1 MANRIVIDVE
11 ARFTDKVSSALK
23 SASGSVSRFSKDVD
37 SLNKKLDHLN
47 TVGRYKTKIDA
58 DDSKFTQKVRSAQ
71 SKAEKL
77 GRTKAVVAL
86 KALDKASTTIRKVSG
101 AAKSFAGKT
110 FRATLWATDRASSI
124 VNSVTG
130 AAKSFG
136 GRTFRATLSI
146 LDKATSPLRKIY
158 NSIFSIKTLVTGL
171 LAGAA
176 MQKITSVGIMNPLNL
191 ADAYSSAKIG
201 FSTLMGDAA
210 GQQMMDDLD
219 QFAKETPFK
228 TSGVIENA
236 QKMLAMGWN
245 PEDIIKDM
253 ETIGNAA
260 AATGKMDQGLES
272 IVRALSQIKTK
283 GKLSTEELNQL
294 SEAGIAAKAMLAEQ
308 LGYGTGDSGIA
319 KMTEDLEDGL
329 IGSEKAVE
337 ALLQGMKKY
346 DGVMQ
351 ATANETVEGL
361 KSQLEDT
368 FEINIFRRWG
378 QGLQDG
384 ARKGLGTILDLLDS
398 SEDALANFGDMVY
411 EIGEKLSNWTADKL
425 EKVIDKIQEI
435 TGTDVFKEADL
446 GTKLKLLWDGV
457 VADPLKEWW
466 ENGGQEKTA
475 ETAGKIGKWMGELL
489 HKGIMGLLGITD
501 LLTDDTE
508 KGQDAGMSV
517 AQSFAKG
524 FADGFDA
531 SVVTDKLVEAVNNVW
546 GALPGWAKFLI
557 GSYAVGKVSGGVNSI
572 LTLGANLVGGAKS
585 TIGTFGIA
593 NTLLPHLTSS
603 GTGLAGI
610 LGKTGV
616 ALGASTTKGALLAGG
631 AGIAGGVAGVAS
643 VGKGVYDLYGSYKAY
658 KAGDETEGKAKA
670 VSGTSALSGA
680 ATGAAIGSLFGPLG
694 TLVGAGV
701 GGVAGWWTGSKWAN
715 NIRKEAEAAKY
726 ETEEMKA
733 AVKDTEMSAEEL
745 AMQLEIAAKNKLAER
760 FGDIELSMEEINALA
775 KQTVFGDQAKDM
787 EKFASASEK
796 AEQSLQ
802 AFQTAASD
810 MERLNF
816 DMNEREWKIK
826 MGLEEKLSED
836 EIEEVKARVQTFIE
850 SAEAAVS
857 DQHYKF
863 NAAVEVLLNPVE
875 GEENESYENLI
886 SGGNT
891 MYAKIQEELDSLTE
905 DLTAKYNLYLEDGV
919 ITLDEQGTLSR
930 IQGKIAELMEK
941 ISNAETEAEFTI
953 QKLKFTTGDL
963 SAESFVQF
971 QESLQ
976 QQLDTYVL
984 EQEDA
989 LKVSISEINLELEEG
1004 LITQEEYDKKLED
1017 LMGGYNS
1024 NIESMTAKVNR
1035 IQLEGISEAFDGVA
1049 TAEEIQKAI
1058 DGVVSSGENPLEV
1071 TFDDINAHL
1080 GLKED
1085 AFSEEDKAAFV
1096 GVMQEA
1102 IKSAATGEN
1111 ALKTTA
1117 EVDPTFTMGE
1127 NVDINGELQSY
1138 LSGQLEGD
1146 EEGTT
1151 ITPSINVDPSTQLAE
1166 GAGESMKSEVETQVS
1181 SYLSGENSINTTA
1194 NVYAAGQM
1202 YGAEGIPL
1210 SEEAAKGRSTVKSSI
1225 DTAFTDPFSASA
1237 NANITLNWKITN
1249 PTTTL
1254 SFSGGGGNGSTV
1266 SATVGGNA
1274 AGGIIT
1280 GGPQLSW
1287 LDEEGMGEAVIPFNP
1302 SRRSRALQL
1311 YAETGRRLG
1320 ILNHANGGIIGG
1332 DSEPIQ
1338 PFEGEVTSGSGEQ
1351 KIEINMGGVTIEI
1364 KADSS
1369 KPMLEN
1375 IEEQEEEIA
1384 KKVAQIFTNVFKAKF
1399 ANMPA
1404 KGGA

>member
-1 MANRIVIDVE
+1 
-11 ARFTDKVSSALK
+11 
-23 SASGSVSRFSKDVD
+23 
-37 SLNKKLDHLN
+37 
-47 TVGRYKTKIDA
+47 
-58 DDSKFTQKVRSAQ
+58 
-71 SKAEKL
+71 
-77 GRTKAVVAL
+77 
-86 KALDKASTTIRKVSG
+86 
-101 AAKSFAGKT
+101 
-110 FRATLWATDRASSI
+110 
-124 VNSVTG
+124 
-130 AAKSFG
+130 
-136 GRTFRATLSI
+136 
-146 LDKATSPLRKIY
+146 
-158 NSIFSIKTLVTGL
+158 
-171 LAGAA
+171 
-176 MQKITSVGIMNPLNL
+176 
-191 ADAYSSAKIG
+191 
-201 FSTLMGDAA
+201 
-210 GQQMMDDLD
+210 
-219 QFAKETPFK
+219 
-228 TSGVIENA
+228 
-236 QKMLAMGWN
+236 
-245 PEDIIKDM
+245 
-253 ETIGNAA
+253 
-260 AATGKMDQGLES
+260 
-272 IVRALSQIKTK
+272 
-283 GKLSTEELNQL
+283 
-294 SEAGIAAKAMLAEQ
+294 MLAEQ
-308 LGYGTGDSGIA
+308 LGYGSGDSGIA

-384 ARKGLGTILDLLDS
+384 ARKGLGTILDLLNS
-398 SEDALANFGDMVY
+398 SEDSLANFGDMVY

-616 ALGASTTKGALLAGG
+616 ALGATTAKGAILAGG
-631 AGIAGGVAGVAS
+631 AGIAGGVAGLAS

-760 FGDIELSMEEINALA
+760 FGDIELSLEEINELA
-775 KQTVFGDQAKDM
+775 KNLVFGDQAKSM
-787 EKFASASEK
+787 EQFANASAQ

-802 AFQTAASD
+802 SFQTAAAD

-816 DMNEREWKIK
+816 DMRERTWKVE
-826 MGLEEKLSED
+826 MGLEEKLSEE
-836 EIEEVKARVQTFIE
+836 EIAQVLSRVQTFID
-850 SAEAAVS
+850 SAEQAVS

-863 NAAVEVLLNPVE
+863 DAAIEVLLKPVE
-875 GEENESYENLI
+875 GEENESYEQFL
-886 SGGNT
+886 SDGNT
-891 MYAKIQEELDSLTE
+891 MYAKIQEQLDSLTK
-905 DLTAKYNLYLEDGV
+905 DLTAKYTLYLQNDGV
-919 ITLDEQGTLSR
+919 IDPDEAGTLSR
-930 IQGKIAELMEK
+930 IQAAIAELMEK
-941 ISNAETEAEFTI
+941 VSNAETEASFTVSKI
-953 QKLKFTTGDL
+953 KFTSGDL
-963 SAESFVQF
+963 SAESFQTF
-971 QESLQ
+971 QASLQ
-976 QQLDTYVL
+976 EQLANYQT
-984 EQEDA
+984 EQEEA
-989 LKVSISEINLELEEG
+989 LTVAISEIELELQNKV
-1004 LITQEEYDKKLED
+1004 ITDDQYQEKLNE
-1017 LMGGYNS
+1017 LVENYNT
-1024 NIESMTAKVNR
+1024 NIETMTAKVNDV
-1035 IQLEGISEAFDGVA
+1035 QLEGISEAFDGVA

-1085 AFSEEDKAAFV
+1085 ALSEEDKAAFV

-1102 IKSAATGEN
+1102 IKSAASGEN

-1117 EVDPTFTMGE
+1117 EVDPTFTVSE
-1127 NVDINGELQSY
+1127 DRNINDELYGY
-1138 LSGQLEGD
+1138 LSEQINTG
-1146 EEGTT
+1146 EEGSTT
-1151 ITPSINVDPSTQLAE
+1151 SITPEIQADPNVTLAE
-1166 GAGESMKSEVETQVS
+1166 GAGEGLKSEVETQVS
-1181 SYLSGENSINTTA
+1181 SYLTGENSINTTA
-1194 NVYAAGQM
+1194 NAYAAIQM
-1202 YGAEGIPL
+1202 YGAEGTAL
-1210 SEEAAKGRSTVKSSI
+1210 SDEASKGRTTVKSAI

-1237 NANITLNWKITN
+1237 DANITLNWKITN

-1302 SRRSRALQL
+1302 SRRGRALQL
-1311 YAETGRRLG
+1311 FAETGRRLG
-1320 ILNHANGGIIGG
+1320 VLNHANGGIIGG

-1338 PFEGEVTSGSGEQ
+1338 PFEGDVKSGSGEQ